1 MKFSEIIEQARSLL
15 QRKGRMSYSALKI
28 EFDLDDAGIDA
39 LKEELLFSYPEIEEA
54 EGRGLVWTDDQASSG
69 ERQATPSIMVPPT
82 GDSAHHPRSAE
93 RRQITVVFCDLVGST
108 ALSERLDPE
117 DLRELMADY
126 QKVAGSVIE
135 RYAGHVAQYLGDG
148 IMAYFG
154 WPAAHEDDAGHAVR
168 ASLALVD
175 AVTSIEADTP
185 LAIRIGIATGPMVVG
200 ETGAGDASVP
210 KAAVGETPNLAARLQ
225 GLAGP
230 NEIVIAPT
238 THELVGG
245 AFEYADLG
253 QLNVKG
259 ITQALRPWRVLRIS
273 SVEGPFEART
283 MGRLTPFVGREIEI
297 TVLLERWAEA
307 NDGEGQV
314 VLLSGEPGIGKSR
327 ITRELQ
333 QRLAAEPHTWLH
345 YQGAPSYTNT
355 AFYPV
360 IDHFERAAGFAR
372 DDTPESRLDKL
383 EALLKR
389 RADNVAETA
398 PLFASLKSLPLD
410 RYLPLALSPQQ
421 QKEKTF
427 QVLADQMLE
436 FARHKPVLLVV
447 EDAHW
452 IDPTTLDVISTIIDQ
467 LHNAA
472 ILLVVTYRPEFEPP
486 WHSYS
491 NVTVHSLNRLSRRQ
505 GVHMLAK
512 LVGEKKLSADVL
524 DQIIAKT
531 DGIPLFVEELTKTV
545 LDTGHRAVDSIAAI
559 SATLQDSLMARL
571 DRLALGKEIVQICA
585 CIGREFSYSLI
596 AAVAD
601 DDVSDLNDA
610 LTKLIDAELLYQRGR
625 PPNATYS
632 FKHALVQETAY
643 QSLLKTRRQQIHGR
657 IAHALQTQFSEIVA
671 AEPEL
676 MA

>member
-1 MKFSEIIEQARSLL
+1 
-15 QRKGRMSYSALKI
+15 
-28 EFDLDDAGIDA
+28 
-39 LKEELLFSYPEIEEA
+39 
-54 EGRGLVWTDDQASSG
+54 
-69 ERQATPSIMVPPT
+69 
-82 GDSAHHPRSAE
+82 
-93 RRQITVVFCDLVGST
+93 
-108 ALSERLDPE
+108 
-117 DLRELMADY
+117 
-126 QKVAGSVIE
+126 
-135 RYAGHVAQYLGDG
+135 
-148 IMAYFG
+148 
-154 WPAAHEDDAGHAVR
+154 
-168 ASLALVD
+168 
-175 AVTSIEADTP
+175 
-185 LAIRIGIATGPMVVG
+185 
-200 ETGAGDASVP
+200 
-210 KAAVGETPNLAARLQ
+210 
-225 GLAGP
+225 
-230 NEIVIAPT
+230 
-238 THELVGG
+238 
-245 AFEYADLG
+245 
-253 QLNVKG
+253 
-259 ITQALRPWRVLRIS
+259 
-273 SVEGPFEART
+273 

-327 ITRELQ
+327 ITQELQ
-333 QRLAAEPHTWLH
+333 QRLAAEPHTWLR
-345 YQGAPSYTNT
+345 YQGTPSYTNT
-355 AFYPV
+355 ASYPV

-389 RADNVAETA
+389 CADNVAETA
-398 PLFASLKSLPLD
+398 PLFASLLSLPLD

-427 QVLADQMLE
+427 QVLADQILE

-452 IDPTTLDVISTIIDQ
+452 IDPTTLDVISTIIDR

-505 GVHMLAK
+505 SVHMLAK
-512 LVGEKKLSADVL
+512 LVGAKKLSADVL

-545 LDTGHRAVDSIAAI
+545 LETRHGTVDSIAAI
-559 SATLQDSLMARL
+559 PATLQDSLMARL
-571 DRLALGKEIVQICA
+571 DRLALGKEIAQICA

-601 DDVSDLNDA
+601 DDISDLNDA

-643 QSLLKTRRQQIHGR
+643 QSQLKTRRQQIHGR

-676 MA
+676 MAYHYTQTGLNDQALPYWQLAGERAVQKSTNIESVYHFRAALDALQSIPENIERNRQELNLQVALAVPLATTTGFASAEMEPVYQRARELCEEVGETPLLRSRPNTALPTG